1 MPDTDRTFA
10 KKIALLGGAG
20 PWASTYAHRLI
31 VERAQW
37 DYSAVEDHDYPSILH
52 LSAPCEGF
60 GALGIEDSKAVRAH
74 LYGSFDLFRQWGAEI
89 AIICCN
95 SLHRALDNLVR
106 DYPDIACVGLPEAG
120 ADAAA
125 AHGLKKVAVICS
137 ESALQDNLHGK
148 ALTRHG
154 IEAILPD
161 RGQQDR
167 INDIIHMVMAGDST
181 QKLYGEYRRLTGEF
195 GRAGAQAII
204 SGCTEISYL
213 GNRAHSER
221 PVIDC
226 LSAAIDKG
234 LRLAA
239 K

>member
-1 MPDTDRTFA
+1 MSKPDRTFN

-20 PWASTYAHRLI
+20 PWASTYAHQLVI
-31 VERAQW
+31 ERAQW
-37 DYSAVEDHDYPSILH
+37 DYKAVEDHDYPSVMH
-52 LSAPCEGF
+52 LSEPCGGF
-60 GALGIEDSKAVRAH
+60 GAMGIEDFKQVRDH
-74 LYGSFDLFRQWGAEI
+74 LYGSFDLFRQWGAGV

-95 SLHRALDNLVR
+95 SLHRALDELVQA
-106 DYPDIACVGLPEAG
+106 YPEIAFIGLPQAG

-125 AHGLKKVAVICS
+125 AQGLRKVAVICS
-137 ESALQDNLHGK
+137 ESALADDLHK
-148 ALTRHG
+148 NALARHD

-167 INDIIHMVMAGDST
+167 INNLIHMVMAGDST
-181 QKLYGEYRRLTGEF
+181 QALYGDYRALTDEF
-195 GRAGAQAII
+195 ARAGAQAII

-213 GNRAHSER
+213 GNKAHSER

-226 LSAAIDKG
+226 LSVAIDKA

-239 K
+239 A